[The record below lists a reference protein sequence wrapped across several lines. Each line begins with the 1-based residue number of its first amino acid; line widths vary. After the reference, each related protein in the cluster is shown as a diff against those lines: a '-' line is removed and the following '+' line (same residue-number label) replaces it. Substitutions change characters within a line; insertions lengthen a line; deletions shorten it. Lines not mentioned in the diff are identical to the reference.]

1 MKGIHYSVL
10 CVIIKVHKNKKL
22 NSAVWPQS
30 KTDVKEITVNF
41 NISEPCFSRRE
52 RGKKKKKLTN
62 DVPVITSYPPGRS
75 FQEGLLGI
83 QNEYRISVELPK
95 LLLKHITVMIDKC
108 EKLC

>member
-1 MKGIHYSVL
+1 MF
-10 CVIIKVHKNKKL
+10 KKL
-22 NSAVWPQS
+22 QLTLIYPSLV
-30 KTDVKEITVNF
+30 F
-41 NISEPCFSRRE
+41 SEERE
-52 RGKKKKKLTN
+52 ERKKKKLTN